1 MLVVDATGVVVNARV
16 KRALS
21 PSIERGAM
29 KSIHGIIVHQTGG
42 PTAQSTLDSYKRSS
56 ANGAHFLID
65 SDGTVYQTA
74 SLYKQ
79 TWHVGK
85 LKARCVLEK
94 RCTPVEVK
102 ELLRFNPTKENKRE
116 LAKNVPDRFPSNQ
129 DSIGIELVGEA
140 LPRGNSVPDQ
150 KRTYEPVTSKQNTS
164 LQWLITELVF
174 TLKVPMTEIFRH
186 PDVSRKNPS
195 EASTA
200 KW

>member
-1 MLVVDATGVVVNARV
+1 MILVDATGVVVNARV

-29 KSIHGIIVHQTGG
+29 KAIHGIIVHQTGG
-42 PTAQSTLDSYKRSS
+42 PTAQSTLDGYKRSS

-65 SDGTVYQTA
+65 SDGTIYQTA
-74 SLYKQ
+74 SLHKQ

-94 RCTPVEVK
+94 RCTPVELK
-102 ELLRFNPTKENKRE
+102 ELLRFNPTKEDRRE

-150 KRTYEPVTSKQNTS
+150 KKTYEPVTGKQNTS
-164 LQWLITELVF
+164 LQWLVTELAF